1 MEIYERIIELLG
13 ECRYEVHRGDEKDYA
28 HLKEGDF
35 SITVINEKGDDDM
48 VIEYSGGEII
58 LLFANEH
65 AHFDPSYDDEL
76 YWFID
81 LAEDIMNDRKCA
93 ASLYYN
99 TDDFPKLLSTS
110 FCKRSE
116 TKEGPEKIFDLVYR
130 LEDYREKLENN
141 GGKAVFR
148 FWDPSLNFE
157 REIPKKEK
165 NYS

>member
-1 MEIYERIIELLG
+1 MMMSFTG
-13 ECRYEVHRGDEKDYA
+13 
-28 HLKEGDF
+28 
-35 SITVINEKGDDDM
+35 S
-48 VIEYSGGEII
+48 
-58 LLFANEH
+58 
-65 AHFDPSYDDEL
+65 
-76 YWFID
+76 
-81 LAEDIMNDRKCA
+81 CA

-130 LEDYREKLENN
+130 LDDYREKLENN

-157 REIPKKEK
+157 TEILKKEK